1 MFSMLG
7 LGLGFSARVEIGML
21 LTLNACKKDKIEI
34 KTNLK
39 NNFKKTPYITNV
51 QKHGK
56 KHTTKNYN

>member
-21 LTLNACKKDKIEI
+21 LALNACKKDKIEI

-39 NNFKKTPYITNV
+39 NNF
-51 QKHGK
+51 
-56 KHTTKNYN
+56 